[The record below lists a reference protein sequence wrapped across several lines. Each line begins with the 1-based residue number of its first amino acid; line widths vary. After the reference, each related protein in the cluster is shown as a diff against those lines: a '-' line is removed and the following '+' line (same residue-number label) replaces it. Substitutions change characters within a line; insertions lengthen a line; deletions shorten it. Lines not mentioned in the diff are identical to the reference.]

1 MDLVKVMEQF
11 PDQETCIEHLEGIR
25 WGDKPQCLKCEGFSV
40 ARKNENG
47 LGRIGR
53 WCCRDCDASFK
64 VTREDN
70 LCWHENTASE
80 VVLDNITN
88 RKC

>member
-1 MDLVKVMEQF
+1 MDLVKMMEQF

-25 WGDKPQCLKCEGFSV
+25 WGDKPQCPKCEGFSV

-53 WCCRDCDASFK
+53 WCCRDCDASCK
-64 VTREDN
+64 VTSGTIFAG
-70 LCWHENTASE
+70 CSYA
-80 VVLDNITN
+80 
-88 RKC
+88 RKYRFRSGSWQYH